1 MRWKITLS
9 YLGTH
14 YAGWQRQP
22 GDLTVQQV
30 VEEAFSTILRQPIE
44 IVGCGRTDAGVHA
57 RKYVAHLDVAEV
69 EPTSK
74 LIYQVNSI
82 LPHDIALHSIEQA
95 DPEFHARFDANE
107 RMYRYYLHFN
117 KDPFL
122 LNTSFY
128 FQQGKELDTDL
139 LHESAALLLPF
150 DQFKPFCKTGS
161 DADHYRCKLMVSSW
175 SVNEGRGVYT
185 IRANRFLRGMVRLIT
200 GACLNVALGKITLE
214 EMKESLEQQTPIPQA
229 WSVPAEGLFLEEIV
243 Y

>member
-9 YLGTH
+9 YLGTS

-30 VEEAFSTILRQPIE
+30 VEEAFSTIMRQQIE
-44 IVGCGRTDAGVHA
+44 IVGCGRTDTGVHA
-57 RKYVAHLDVAEV
+57 RKYVAHLDVV
-69 EPTSK
+69 DIEPTAK

-95 DPEFHARFDANE
+95 ASEFHARFDANE

-128 FQQGKELDTDL
+128 FQQSKELHIDQ
-139 LHESAALLLPF
+139 LHESAALLLQY

-161 DADHYRCKLMVSSW
+161 DADHYRCKIMESSW
-175 SVNEGRGVYT
+175 SVKDGRGVYT

-214 EMKESLEQQTPIPQA
+214 EMQESLDLQTPIPQA